1 MLARLVADARL
12 KPERETAIARG
23 NMAVVSCSTHAKLLT
38 STEALERNELA
49 ARLAAHRDSPC
60 HHRRNLGQAI
70 SFVAQ
75 SWFAGAEACGTRC
88 ERRRASI
95 CLTGGYVVAPL
106 KIAVSPAPTCTP
118 P

>member
-88 ERRRASI
+88 
-95 CLTGGYVVAPL
+95 
-106 KIAVSPAPTCTP
+106 
-118 P
+118 